1 MNRVI
6 PELGNC
12 IQKNG
17 QRLSDIFDILY
28 IEFFPIHEKNLRP
41 PLEFNCFCAVPLLLL
56 HETLQPLLREGEAS
70 FLESVLDFHEK
81 SVLIPEW
88 KAHAIERLGLAVCVN

>member
-6 PELGNC
+6 PELGNRV
-12 IQKNG
+12 QKNG

-28 IEFFPIHEKNLRP
+28 IKVFSIHEKNLRP
-41 PLEFNCFCAVPLLLL
+41 SLKFNCFCAIPLLSLQ
-56 HETLQPLLREGEAS
+56 EIFQPLLREDETS
-70 FLESVLDFHEK
+70 FFQGVLDLNEK

-88 KAHAIERLGLAVCVN
+88 KAHAIERLSLAVCVN